1 MRARAAALWEHLC
14 FRWCQRAWA
23 ASSECCEFRVDEGA
37 VAALA
42 APSLSP
48 TCVCGEKQ
56 CVDSVCAESG
66 GEREQ
71 GRCTYF
77 CK

>member
-1 MRARAAALWEHLC
+1 MFPMASAS
-14 FRWCQRAWA
+14 FV
-23 ASSECCEFRVDEGA
+23 ASSECRKICADEGA

-56 CVDSVCAESG
+56 CVVSVCAESG

>member
-1 MRARAAALWEHLC
+1 MLVD
-14 FRWCQRAWA
+14 
-23 ASSECCEFRVDEGA
+23 ASQGGCASGAFVLPMVLASLGGIRVDGEGA
-37 VAALA
+37 AAALA

-48 TCVCGEKQ
+48 TCVCCEKQ
-56 CVDSVCAESG
+56 SLDSVCAESG